1 MRKDLFFEEKR
12 ILMNS
17 LILISRS
24 EGRSEKQNKI
34 KNKKERQKKMTLDG
48 D

>member
-34 KNKKERQKKMTLDG
+34 KNKK
-48 D
+48 